1 MTVPVTVTV
10 TLTVTVPEDAQ
21 PGAVL
26 ECTAPDGQELI
37 IILPESVLPGSVLTL
52 SQDPVTKAW
61 KCVCHD

>member
-10 TLTVTVPEDAQ
+10 TLTVAVPEDAQ

-26 ECTAPDGQELI
+26 ECTVPDGQELI
-37 IILPESVLPGSVLTL
+37 IILPESVLPGSVLTH
-52 SQDPVTKAW
+52 SQDPVTKAR